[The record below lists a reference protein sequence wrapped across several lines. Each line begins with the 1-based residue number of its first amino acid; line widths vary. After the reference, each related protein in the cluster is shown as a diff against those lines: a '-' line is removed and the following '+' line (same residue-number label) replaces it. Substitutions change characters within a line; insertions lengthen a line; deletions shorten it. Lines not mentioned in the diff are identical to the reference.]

1 MQAYIGEV
9 NTKETPLSDTSTVI
23 YFAGCDFNCGFCNSL
38 NFHDPRSE
46 FLIDLREIKIQIEEN
61 DADVYFT
68 GGEPCLQRQALL
80 DLARFSRKCGKKTG
94 IDFNGSKPECLVSLL
109 TEGLIDFVRMDLH
122 APLQENAF
130 EKATRSKT
138 FFIQTQDIMENV
150 KKSLEVLRTHQD
162 EIRIEFATYIV
173 PGIMFRIEDLLDIAK
188 EIRFIKSE
196 WVLKPFRPGEN
207 LLDGS
212 LKSIEPPSEKFL
224 INLKNAILKEYHTL
238 RIRIEGYD

>member
-9 NTKETPLSDTSTVI
+9 NTKETPLANTSTVI
-23 YFAGCDFNCGFCNSL
+23 CFAGCDFNCGFCNSSS
-38 NFHDPRSE
+38 FHDPKSD
-46 FLIDLREIKIQIEEN
+46 FLIDLREIKSQIEEN

-80 DLARFSRKCGKKTG
+80 DLARFSRKCGKKIG
-94 IDFNGSKPECLVSLL
+94 MDFNGSKPECLVSML

-122 APLQENAF
+122 APFQEKIF

-138 FFIQTQDIMENV
+138 FFIQTPEIMENV
-150 KKSLEVLRTHQD
+150 KNSLEVLRTHQD
-162 EIRIEFATYIV
+162 EVRIEFVTHIV
-173 PGIMFRIEDLLDIAK
+173 PGILFRIEDLLDIAK

-196 WVLKPFRPGEN
+196 WVLKPFEPGEN

-212 LKSIEPPSEKFL
+212 LRRIEPPSEKFL
-224 INLKNAILKEYHTL
+224 VNLKKAILKKHHNL
-238 RIRIEGYD
+238 RIRIEGFN